1 MVPGV
6 TERPHS
12 AGVVWQRPR
21 AGREDRTH
29 ATGQFGGTVWLTGL
43 PAAGKSTIAFGA
55 EARLLS
61 SGRTAYVL
69 DGDNVRHGLC
79 GDLGFDAHARRENV
93 RRVAEVAALFADA
106 GVVAIVA
113 LISTEA
119 GGRDAARELHERAGL
134 PFLEVF
140 VDTPLDV
147 CERRDPKGLYAKARQ
162 GLVKGFTGVD
172 APYERPRAPDVWL
185 RTASET
191 IEADVDAVLE
201 ALDRTTAALP
211 RA

>member
-1 MVPGV
+1 V
-6 TERPHS
+6 TDRPHS

-21 AGREDRTH
+21 ANRDDRTR
-29 ATGQFGGTVWLTGL
+29 ATGQLGGTVWLTGL

-55 EARLLS
+55 EARLLAA
-61 SGRTAYVL
+61 GRTAYVL

-79 GDLGFDAHARRENV
+79 GDLGFDATARRENV

-113 LISTEA
+113 LISPEA
-119 GGRDAARELHERAGL
+119 DGRAAARDLHDRAGL

-172 APYERPRAPDVWL
+172 APYEHPRAPDVWL

-191 IEADVDAVLE
+191 IEGDVDAVLE
-201 ALDRTTAALP
+201 ALDRATAALP